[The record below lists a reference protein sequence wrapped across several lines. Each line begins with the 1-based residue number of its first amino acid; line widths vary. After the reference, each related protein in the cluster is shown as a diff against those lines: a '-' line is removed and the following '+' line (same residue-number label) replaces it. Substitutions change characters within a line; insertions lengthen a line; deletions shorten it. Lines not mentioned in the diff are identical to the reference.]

1 MPSATCLLLDFI
13 WLCGA
18 LYLQANFNTI
28 QLIVW
33 HIELIFMRVYC
44 RECGS
49 KALITEEEKVSSVFS
64 KLYCQCTNSRSCGHC
79 FVAHM
84 SFSHTLKP
92 SAVKLNNSL
101 LERLRELPVDQQL
114 KLFEQL
120 YIST

>member
-1 MPSATCLLLDFI
+1 MPGTTCLLLGFI

-18 LYLQANFNTI
+18 LCLQVNFNTI

-33 HIELIFMRVYC
+33 YIELIFMRVYC

-64 KLYCQCTNSRSCGHC
+64 KLYCQCTNVRSCGHC

-84 SFSHTLKP
+84 NFLHTLNP
-92 SAVKLNNSL
+92 SAVKPNNSL
-101 LERLRELPVDQQL
+101 FERLRELPRDQQL
-114 KLFEQL
+114 QIFEQL
-120 YIST
+120 GMV